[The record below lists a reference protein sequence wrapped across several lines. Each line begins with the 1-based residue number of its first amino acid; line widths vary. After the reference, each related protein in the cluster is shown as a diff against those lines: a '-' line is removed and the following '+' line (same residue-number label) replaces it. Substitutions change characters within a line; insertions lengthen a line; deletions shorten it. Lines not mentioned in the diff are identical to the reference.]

1 MLDLKERLV
10 VTPRA
15 RFVPADTAVTAL
27 LAPRPQAPA
36 NDPSIDHRVGP
47 AAVWQPASRARIHAV
62 EGAVL
67 LGVMGY
73 FAYGL
78 AAAFGLL

>member
-1 MLDLKERLV
+1 MLDIRERLV
-10 VTPRA
+10 VAPSA

-27 LAPRPQAPA
+27 LAPKPHAA
-36 NDPSIDHRVGP
+36 AADPSIDHRLGP
-47 AAVWQPASRARIHAV
+47 AVAWQPASNAHIHAV
-62 EGAVL
+62 ESAVL

-78 AAAFGLL
+78 AAAFGLF